1 MTKLSHIPMQIQ
13 KWIASLAHLF
23 FLILGLIGIS
33 LMYIN
38 GNFGL
43 GLTGIG
49 SVPYEDTAE
58 FNTQFNNDLN
68 DIFLY
73 MEYQDVFGADSSI
86 DLSRRMLKMTFGP
99 SETENFSLSSL
110 ISYLESMGYQL
121 DDDFNCQKVS
131 EPADGVKSR
140 EGYVEWSVQEPQ
152 RIYSY
157 RSASRKRSTLEDA
170 AVEIMDTLH
179 RYYTVYNRFVA
190 NPSNLHFKIQYTEP
204 DSDQS
209 ETTQFTN
216 TDSLTPENQQIISDA
231 LDKLNYKENK
241 VAKILANGQTEFV
254 GVLIPSLSMNYY
266 SEMLNQILASYEK
279 YGYKFLVFAGNGHDE
294 TEHRYIQ
301 ELMSYKIEGLIVL
314 SHTLSSRELS
324 DLQIPVVAIE
334 REDQFVSSVN
344 TDNYLGAYEATSLLI
359 HNHCDVLIHLNS
371 PTKENVPA
379 YRRLAG
385 FQDACVKAGVPH
397 KVIIR
402 DFGLSYQ
409 EAAAPLQEIFDNIE
423 QKYAGQKKGIFLSND
438 DHANILLNLLI
449 RKYHT
454 LPDDYELIGF
464 DGAPIS
470 EQAIYPISTVGQ
482 QIDQIADEAVSLL
495 VSQMQERK
503 KRHPVPLAEPVHKT
517 VPPLLIRRQTTT

>member
-1 MTKLSHIPMQIQ
+1 MARKKNVTFND
-13 KWIASLAHLF
+13 IAQYTHFSKTT
-23 FLILGLIGIS
+23 IS
-33 LMYIN
+33 RY
-38 GNFGL
+38 
-43 GLTGIG
+43 
-49 SVPYEDTAE
+49 
-58 FNTQFNNDLN
+58 FNN
-68 DIFLY
+68 
-73 MEYQDVFGADSSI
+73 
-86 DLSRRMLKMTFGP
+86 P
-99 SETENFSLSSL
+99 
-110 ISYLESMGYQL
+110 
-121 DDDFNCQKVS
+121 
-131 EPADGVKSR
+131 
-140 EGYVEWSVQEPQ
+140 
-152 RIYSY
+152 
-157 RSASRKRSTLEDA
+157 
-170 AVEIMDTLH
+170 
-179 RYYTVYNRFVA
+179 
-190 NPSNLHFKIQYTEP
+190 
-204 DSDQS
+204 
-209 ETTQFTN
+209 
-216 TDSLTPENQQIISDA
+216 DSLTPENQQIISDA

-279 YGYKFLVFAGNGHDE
+279 YGYKFLVFAGNGHD
-294 TEHRYIQ
+294 
-301 ELMSYKIEGLIVL
+301 
-314 SHTLSSRELS
+314 
-324 DLQIPVVAIE
+324 
-334 REDQFVSSVN
+334 
-344 TDNYLGAYEATSLLI
+344 AYEATSLLI

-385 FQDACVKAGVPH
+385 FQDACIKAGVPH

-454 LPDDYELIGF
+454 LPNDYELIGF

>member
-1 MTKLSHIPMQIQ
+1 MARKKNVTFND
-13 KWIASLAHLF
+13 IAQYTHFSKTT
-23 FLILGLIGIS
+23 IS
-33 LMYIN
+33 RY
-38 GNFGL
+38 
-43 GLTGIG
+43 
-49 SVPYEDTAE
+49 
-58 FNTQFNNDLN
+58 FNN
-68 DIFLY
+68 
-73 MEYQDVFGADSSI
+73 
-86 DLSRRMLKMTFGP
+86 P
-99 SETENFSLSSL
+99 
-110 ISYLESMGYQL
+110 
-121 DDDFNCQKVS
+121 
-131 EPADGVKSR
+131 
-140 EGYVEWSVQEPQ
+140 
-152 RIYSY
+152 
-157 RSASRKRSTLEDA
+157 
-170 AVEIMDTLH
+170 
-179 RYYTVYNRFVA
+179 
-190 NPSNLHFKIQYTEP
+190 
-204 DSDQS
+204 
-209 ETTQFTN
+209 
-216 TDSLTPENQQIISDA
+216 DSLTPENQQIISDA

-254 GVLIPSLSMNYY
+254 GILIPSLSMNYY

-294 TEHRYIQ
+294 TERRYIQ

-371 PTKENVPA
+371 PTKENIPA

-503 KRHPVPLAEPVHKT
+503 KRHPVPLAEPVQDRSAASDPASDDHLILKADFYHKNVFIKKVSST
-517 VPPLLIRRQTTT
+517 CGLCALQFVDDTFLIFLLFFSSVRNKHLHHAYGNSVYPAAPAVPAGFSAR

>member
-1 MTKLSHIPMQIQ
+1 MARKKNVTFND
-13 KWIASLAHLF
+13 IAQYTHFSKTT
-23 FLILGLIGIS
+23 IS
-33 LMYIN
+33 RY
-38 GNFGL
+38 
-43 GLTGIG
+43 
-49 SVPYEDTAE
+49 
-58 FNTQFNNDLN
+58 FNN
-68 DIFLY
+68 
-73 MEYQDVFGADSSI
+73 
-86 DLSRRMLKMTFGP
+86 P
-99 SETENFSLSSL
+99 
-110 ISYLESMGYQL
+110 
-121 DDDFNCQKVS
+121 
-131 EPADGVKSR
+131 
-140 EGYVEWSVQEPQ
+140 
-152 RIYSY
+152 
-157 RSASRKRSTLEDA
+157 
-170 AVEIMDTLH
+170 
-179 RYYTVYNRFVA
+179 
-190 NPSNLHFKIQYTEP
+190 
-204 DSDQS
+204 
-209 ETTQFTN
+209 
-216 TDSLTPENQQIISDA
+216 DSLTPENQQIISDA

-385 FQDACVKAGVPH
+385 FQDACIKAGVPH

-454 LPDDYELIGF
+454 LPNDYELIGF

-517 VPPLLIRRQTTT
+517 VPPLLIRRQTVLLHNRVHVAADKTDIREPSFQFSVNVIQIASHKMMQTYRKKQNGFRMISPLVQHIGYALDGQLLQIAVQKILFFHNYIGKTVCRIHFRSRQYNTPHTVLCTDIDLYRLRNLHSRMYNIPVTVYRRIIFQL

>member
-1 MTKLSHIPMQIQ
+1 MIHATLLKGRTLELMAR
-13 KWIASLAHLF
+13 KKNVTFNDIAQYTHFSKTT
-23 FLILGLIGIS
+23 IS
-33 LMYIN
+33 RY
-38 GNFGL
+38 
-43 GLTGIG
+43 
-49 SVPYEDTAE
+49 
-58 FNTQFNNDLN
+58 FNN
-68 DIFLY
+68 
-73 MEYQDVFGADSSI
+73 
-86 DLSRRMLKMTFGP
+86 P
-99 SETENFSLSSL
+99 
-110 ISYLESMGYQL
+110 
-121 DDDFNCQKVS
+121 
-131 EPADGVKSR
+131 
-140 EGYVEWSVQEPQ
+140 
-152 RIYSY
+152 
-157 RSASRKRSTLEDA
+157 
-170 AVEIMDTLH
+170 
-179 RYYTVYNRFVA
+179 
-190 NPSNLHFKIQYTEP
+190 
-204 DSDQS
+204 
-209 ETTQFTN
+209 
-216 TDSLTPENQQIISDA
+216 DSLTPENQQIISDA

-254 GVLIPSLSMNYY
+254 GILIPSLSMNYY
-266 SEMLNQILASYEK
+266 S
-279 YGYKFLVFAGNGHDE
+279 AGNGHDE
-294 TEHRYIQ
+294 TERRYIQ

>member
-1 MTKLSHIPMQIQ
+1 MARKKNVTFND
-13 KWIASLAHLF
+13 IAQYTHFSKTT
-23 FLILGLIGIS
+23 IS
-33 LMYIN
+33 RY
-38 GNFGL
+38 
-43 GLTGIG
+43 
-49 SVPYEDTAE
+49 
-58 FNTQFNNDLN
+58 FNN
-68 DIFLY
+68 
-73 MEYQDVFGADSSI
+73 
-86 DLSRRMLKMTFGP
+86 P
-99 SETENFSLSSL
+99 
-110 ISYLESMGYQL
+110 
-121 DDDFNCQKVS
+121 
-131 EPADGVKSR
+131 
-140 EGYVEWSVQEPQ
+140 
-152 RIYSY
+152 
-157 RSASRKRSTLEDA
+157 
-170 AVEIMDTLH
+170 
-179 RYYTVYNRFVA
+179 
-190 NPSNLHFKIQYTEP
+190 
-204 DSDQS
+204 
-209 ETTQFTN
+209 
-216 TDSLTPENQQIISDA
+216 DSLTPENQQIISDA

-294 TEHRYIQ
+294 TERRYIQ

-324 DLQIPVVAIE
+324 NLQIPVVAIE

-379 YRRLAG
+379 YRRLTG

-397 KVIIR
+397 EVIIR

-409 EAAAPLQEIFDNIE
+409 EAAAPMQEIFDNIE

-482 QIDQIADEAVSLL
+482 QIDQIAGEAVSLL

-503 KRHPVPLAEPVHKT
+503 KRYPVPLAEPVHKT

>member
-1 MTKLSHIPMQIQ
+1 MARKKNVTFND
-13 KWIASLAHLF
+13 IAQYTHFSKTT
-23 FLILGLIGIS
+23 IS
-33 LMYIN
+33 RY
-38 GNFGL
+38 
-43 GLTGIG
+43 
-49 SVPYEDTAE
+49 
-58 FNTQFNNDLN
+58 FNN
-68 DIFLY
+68 
-73 MEYQDVFGADSSI
+73 
-86 DLSRRMLKMTFGP
+86 P
-99 SETENFSLSSL
+99 
-110 ISYLESMGYQL
+110 
-121 DDDFNCQKVS
+121 
-131 EPADGVKSR
+131 
-140 EGYVEWSVQEPQ
+140 
-152 RIYSY
+152 
-157 RSASRKRSTLEDA
+157 
-170 AVEIMDTLH
+170 
-179 RYYTVYNRFVA
+179 
-190 NPSNLHFKIQYTEP
+190 
-204 DSDQS
+204 
-209 ETTQFTN
+209 
-216 TDSLTPENQQIISDA
+216 DSLTPENQQIISDA

-371 PTKENVPA
+371 PTKENIPA

-503 KRHPVPLAEPVHKT
+503 KTPPGAACRAGSQDRSAASDPASDDHLILKADFYHKNVFIKKVSSTCGLCALQFVDDTFLIFLLFFSSVRNKHLHHAYGNSVYPAAPAVPAGFSG
-517 VPPLLIRRQTTT
+517 

>member
-1 MTKLSHIPMQIQ
+1 MARKKNVTFND
-13 KWIASLAHLF
+13 IAQYTHFSKTT
-23 FLILGLIGIS
+23 IS
-33 LMYIN
+33 RY
-38 GNFGL
+38 
-43 GLTGIG
+43 
-49 SVPYEDTAE
+49 
-58 FNTQFNNDLN
+58 FNN
-68 DIFLY
+68 
-73 MEYQDVFGADSSI
+73 
-86 DLSRRMLKMTFGP
+86 P
-99 SETENFSLSSL
+99 
-110 ISYLESMGYQL
+110 
-121 DDDFNCQKVS
+121 
-131 EPADGVKSR
+131 
-140 EGYVEWSVQEPQ
+140 
-152 RIYSY
+152 
-157 RSASRKRSTLEDA
+157 
-170 AVEIMDTLH
+170 
-179 RYYTVYNRFVA
+179 
-190 NPSNLHFKIQYTEP
+190 
-204 DSDQS
+204 
-209 ETTQFTN
+209 
-216 TDSLTPENQQIISDA
+216 DSLTPENQQIISDA

-294 TEHRYIQ
+294 TERRYIQ

-324 DLQIPVVAIE
+324 DLQIPVVTIE
-334 REDQFVSSVN
+334 REDQFVCSVN
-344 TDNYLGAYEATSLLI
+344 TDNYLGAHEATSLLI

-379 YRRLAG
+379 YRRRAG
-385 FQDACVKAGVPH
+385 FQDACAKAGVPH
-397 KVIIR
+397 EVIIR

-423 QKYAGQKKGIFLSND
+423 QKYADQKKGIFLSND

>member
-1 MTKLSHIPMQIQ
+1 MARKKNVTFND
-13 KWIASLAHLF
+13 IAQYTHFSKTT
-23 FLILGLIGIS
+23 IS
-33 LMYIN
+33 RY
-38 GNFGL
+38 
-43 GLTGIG
+43 
-49 SVPYEDTAE
+49 
-58 FNTQFNNDLN
+58 FNN
-68 DIFLY
+68 
-73 MEYQDVFGADSSI
+73 
-86 DLSRRMLKMTFGP
+86 P
-99 SETENFSLSSL
+99 
-110 ISYLESMGYQL
+110 
-121 DDDFNCQKVS
+121 
-131 EPADGVKSR
+131 
-140 EGYVEWSVQEPQ
+140 
-152 RIYSY
+152 
-157 RSASRKRSTLEDA
+157 
-170 AVEIMDTLH
+170 
-179 RYYTVYNRFVA
+179 
-190 NPSNLHFKIQYTEP
+190 
-204 DSDQS
+204 
-209 ETTQFTN
+209 
-216 TDSLTPENQQIISDA
+216 DSLTPENQQIISDA

-301 ELMSYKIEGLIVL
+301 ELMSYKIEGL
-314 SHTLSSRELS
+314 
-324 DLQIPVVAIE
+324 
-334 REDQFVSSVN
+334 
-344 TDNYLGAYEATSLLI
+344 GAYEATSLLI

-371 PTKENVPA
+371 PTKENIPA

>member
-1 MTKLSHIPMQIQ
+1 MARKKNVTFND
-13 KWIASLAHLF
+13 IAQYTHFSKTT
-23 FLILGLIGIS
+23 IS
-33 LMYIN
+33 RY
-38 GNFGL
+38 
-43 GLTGIG
+43 
-49 SVPYEDTAE
+49 
-58 FNTQFNNDLN
+58 FNN
-68 DIFLY
+68 
-73 MEYQDVFGADSSI
+73 
-86 DLSRRMLKMTFGP
+86 P
-99 SETENFSLSSL
+99 
-110 ISYLESMGYQL
+110 
-121 DDDFNCQKVS
+121 
-131 EPADGVKSR
+131 
-140 EGYVEWSVQEPQ
+140 
-152 RIYSY
+152 
-157 RSASRKRSTLEDA
+157 
-170 AVEIMDTLH
+170 
-179 RYYTVYNRFVA
+179 
-190 NPSNLHFKIQYTEP
+190 
-204 DSDQS
+204 
-209 ETTQFTN
+209 
-216 TDSLTPENQQIISDA
+216 DSLTPENQQIISDA

-438 DHANILLNLLI
+438 DHAGTEKTPPGAACRAGSQDRSAASDPASDDHLILKADFYHKNVFIKKVSSTCGLCALQFVDDTFLIFLLFFSSV
-449 RKYHT
+449 RNKHLHHVYGNSVY
-454 LPDDYELIGF
+454 PAAPAVPAGF
-464 DGAPIS
+464 SG
-470 EQAIYPISTVGQ
+470 
-482 QIDQIADEAVSLL
+482 
-495 VSQMQERK
+495 
-503 KRHPVPLAEPVHKT
+503 
-517 VPPLLIRRQTTT
+517 

>member
-1 MTKLSHIPMQIQ
+1 MVRKLL
-13 KWIASLAHLF
+13 KRAGVCLLSLSMVLT
-23 FLILGLIGIS
+23 GNVGIS
-33 LMYIN
+33 
-38 GNFGL
+38 
-43 GLTGIG
+43 
-49 SVPYEDTAE
+49 
-58 FNTQFNNDLN
+58 
-68 DIFLY
+68 
-73 MEYQDVFGADSSI
+73 GASTS
-86 DLSRRMLKMTFGP
+86 
-99 SETENFSLSSL
+99 
-110 ISYLESMGYQL
+110 
-121 DDDFNCQKVS
+121 
-131 EPADGVKSR
+131 
-140 EGYVEWSVQEPQ
+140 
-152 RIYSY
+152 
-157 RSASRKRSTLEDA
+157 SRKGA
-170 AVEIMDTLH
+170 AVETKTGSIVIDGNDIKADNVNGLTYKGFGMLSANSTSDLLMDYKSQNPEAYAKLMQYLFGGEYPIFTHVKLEMGND
-179 RYYTVYNRFVA
+179 RNNSTGSESATKRTKGEKA
-190 NPSNLHFKIQYTEP
+190 NVLRNPGWQLAADAKKINPNLKVSILTWRTPSWVKTDEDKYIWYK
-204 DSDQS
+204 QS
-209 ETTQFTN
+209 I
-216 TDSLTPENQQIISDA
+216 LDA
-231 LDKLNYKENK
+231 
-241 VAKILANGQTEFV
+241 
-254 GVLIPSLSMNYY
+254 
-266 SEMLNQILASYEK
+266 YEK

-371 PTKENVPA
+371 PTKENIPA

>member
-1 MTKLSHIPMQIQ
+1 MKTDEDKYIWYKQS
-13 KWIASLAHLF
+13 
-23 FLILGLIGIS
+23 IL
-33 LMYIN
+33 
-38 GNFGL
+38 
-43 GLTGIG
+43 
-49 SVPYEDTAE
+49 
-58 FNTQFNNDLN
+58 
-68 DIFLY
+68 
-73 MEYQDVFGADSSI
+73 
-86 DLSRRMLKMTFGP
+86 
-99 SETENFSLSSL
+99 
-110 ISYLESMGYQL
+110 
-121 DDDFNCQKVS
+121 
-131 EPADGVKSR
+131 
-140 EGYVEWSVQEPQ
+140 
-152 RIYSY
+152 
-157 RSASRKRSTLEDA
+157 DA
-170 AVEIMDTLH
+170 
-179 RYYTVYNRFVA
+179 
-190 NPSNLHFKIQYTEP
+190 
-204 DSDQS
+204 
-209 ETTQFTN
+209 
-216 TDSLTPENQQIISDA
+216 
-231 LDKLNYKENK
+231 
-241 VAKILANGQTEFV
+241 
-254 GVLIPSLSMNYY
+254 
-266 SEMLNQILASYEK
+266 YEK

>member
-1 MTKLSHIPMQIQ
+1 M
-13 KWIASLAHLF
+13 
-23 FLILGLIGIS
+23 
-33 LMYIN
+33 
-38 GNFGL
+38 
-43 GLTGIG
+43 
-49 SVPYEDTAE
+49 
-58 FNTQFNNDLN
+58 
-68 DIFLY
+68 Y
-73 MEYQDVFGADSSI
+73 MEDS
-86 DLSRRMLKMTFGP
+86 
-99 SETENFSLSSL
+99 NFSFSRISL
-110 ISYLESMGYQL
+110 ISSAP
-121 DDDFNCQKVS
+121 FPC
-131 EPADGVKSR
+131 
-140 EGYVEWSVQEPQ
+140 
-152 RIYSY
+152 
-157 RSASRKRSTLEDA
+157 SAS
-170 AVEIMDTLH
+170 
-179 RYYTVYNRFVA
+179 
-190 NPSNLHFKIQYTEP
+190 
-204 DSDQS
+204 
-209 ETTQFTN
+209 
-216 TDSLTPENQQIISDA
+216 
-231 LDKLNYKENK
+231 
-241 VAKILANGQTEFV
+241 
-254 GVLIPSLSMNYY
+254 
-266 SEMLNQILASYEK
+266 ILASSTDCRIVTEIRW
-279 YGYKFLVFAGNGHDE
+279 LLTNDE

-385 FQDACVKAGVPH
+385 FQDACIKAGVPH

-454 LPDDYELIGF
+454 LPNDYELIGF

-470 EQAIYPISTVGQ
+470 EQ
-482 QIDQIADEAVSLL
+482 
-495 VSQMQERK
+495 
-503 KRHPVPLAEPVHKT
+503 
-517 VPPLLIRRQTTT
+517 PPAPARRARRR

>member
-1 MTKLSHIPMQIQ
+1 MRNM
-13 KWIASLAHLF
+13 A
-23 FLILGLIGIS
+23 
-33 LMYIN
+33 IN
-38 GNFGL
+38 
-43 GLTGIG
+43 
-49 SVPYEDTAE
+49 SSSSPETATTRPE
-58 FNTQFNNDLN
+58 PPLHS
-68 DIFLY
+68 
-73 MEYQDVFGADSSI
+73 GADV
-86 DLSRRMLKMTFGP
+86 DT
-99 SETENFSLSSL
+99 
-110 ISYLESMGYQL
+110 
-121 DDDFNCQKVS
+121 
-131 EPADGVKSR
+131 KSR
-140 EGYVEWSVQEPQ
+140 
-152 RIYSY
+152 
-157 RSASRKRSTLEDA
+157 ASRPLPYTL
-170 AVEIMDTLH
+170 L
-179 RYYTVYNRFVA
+179 
-190 NPSNLHFKIQYTEP
+190 
-204 DSDQS
+204 
-209 ETTQFTN
+209 
-216 TDSLTPENQQIISDA
+216 
-231 LDKLNYKENK
+231 
-241 VAKILANGQTEFV
+241 
-254 GVLIPSLSMNYY
+254 
-266 SEMLNQILASYEK
+266 
-279 YGYKFLVFAGNGHDE
+279 
-294 TEHRYIQ
+294 
-301 ELMSYKIEGLIVL
+301 
-314 SHTLSSRELS
+314 RELS

-517 VPPLLIRRQTTT
+517 GSAASDPASDDHLILKADFYHKNVFIKKVSSTCGLCALQFVDDTFLIFLLFFSSVRNKHLHHVYGNSVYPAAPAVPAGFSG

>member
-1 MTKLSHIPMQIQ
+1 MARKKNVTFND
-13 KWIASLAHLF
+13 IAQYTHFSKTT
-23 FLILGLIGIS
+23 IS
-33 LMYIN
+33 RY
-38 GNFGL
+38 
-43 GLTGIG
+43 
-49 SVPYEDTAE
+49 
-58 FNTQFNNDLN
+58 FNN
-68 DIFLY
+68 
-73 MEYQDVFGADSSI
+73 
-86 DLSRRMLKMTFGP
+86 P
-99 SETENFSLSSL
+99 
-110 ISYLESMGYQL
+110 
-121 DDDFNCQKVS
+121 
-131 EPADGVKSR
+131 
-140 EGYVEWSVQEPQ
+140 
-152 RIYSY
+152 
-157 RSASRKRSTLEDA
+157 
-170 AVEIMDTLH
+170 
-179 RYYTVYNRFVA
+179 
-190 NPSNLHFKIQYTEP
+190 
-204 DSDQS
+204 
-209 ETTQFTN
+209 
-216 TDSLTPENQQIISDA
+216 DSLTPENQQIISDA

-409 EAAAPLQEIFDNIE
+409 EAAAPLQKIFDNIE

-438 DHANILLNLLI
+438 DH
-449 RKYHT
+449 
-454 LPDDYELIGF
+454 ELIGF